1 MKFTKHARPCA
12 LAAILAA
19 AGCEK
24 SNDDVFDGSYR
35 GDAVDSQSATN
46 IKEFTLDVSASGSN
60 VSGSYTLRATILN
73 VSGTLTGTLN
83 GSELSLT
90 LTPTPASSDCPY
102 RITGRWGAGLITGNY
117 AAFNCFVRS
126 DGTLSL
132 RKR

>member
-1 MKFTKHARPCA
+1 MNITRLGRRLVFAGV
-12 LAAILAA
+12 LIV

-24 SNDDVFDGSYR
+24 TDTDVFDGSYR

-46 IKEFTLDVSASGSN
+46 IKEFTLELSASGST
-60 VSGSYTLRATILN
+60 VSGSYTLRAPILN
-73 VSGTLTGTLN
+73 VSGSLSGTLN
-83 GSELSLT
+83 GSDLTLT
-90 LTPTPASSDCPY
+90 LTPSAPSSDCPY
-102 RITGRWGAGLITGNY
+102 RITGRWGAGLITGSY